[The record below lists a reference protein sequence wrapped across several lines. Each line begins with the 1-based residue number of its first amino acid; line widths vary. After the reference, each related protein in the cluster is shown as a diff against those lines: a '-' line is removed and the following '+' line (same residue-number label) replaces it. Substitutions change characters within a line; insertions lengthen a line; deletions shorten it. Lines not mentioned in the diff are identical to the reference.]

1 MATCVFLADGAR
13 RPPDDALLRW
23 ALRPAK
29 VWLTNV
35 LYLAALFVSAC
46 VSLAHTANAA
56 DASGKSL
63 TSASTHDEAVR
74 LIPLNRLPPETRSKV
89 AAVID
94 NVSLYRRLPTE
105 SVDCEP
111 DLFRFLVNNPD
122 VLVNIWKV
130 MGVSNVTLDRVD
142 NDHYRCS
149 DGDGTTARVEV
160 VYRSAQ
166 VEVIYA
172 DGLYDGPLFPRPV
185 RGQCVAVLQY
195 TNNRQTSGRFEETA
209 KLDTFLHVDN
219 VGIELLA
226 KLFQGLV
233 GRTIDHNFAET
244 VSFIGSVS
252 RTAETNPR
260 SIHRLAGKLD
270 NVEPERRSQFV
281 AVTDRVAMKLADA
294 KAAGD
299 DADQSALAQVIDP
312 AAVENP
318 PRGARK

>member
-1 MATCVFLADGAR
+1 M
-13 RPPDDALLRW
+13 
-23 ALRPAK
+23 LRPAT
-29 VWLTNV
+29 VRLANGLWIAV
-35 LYLAALFVSAC
+35 LLGSAGFC
-46 VSLAHTANAA
+46 FARPANAA
-56 DASGKSL
+56 DAAGKPMA
-63 TSASTHDEAVR
+63 TASTHDEAVR
-74 LIPLNRLPPETRSKV
+74 LIPLNRLPAETRGKV

-105 SVDCEP
+105 TVDCDS

-122 VLVNIWKV
+122 VLVNIWRV

-142 NDHYRCS
+142 GEHFRCS

-166 VEVIYA
+166 VAVIYA

-185 RGQCVAVLQY
+185 RGQCVAVLQF
-195 TNNRQTSGRFEETA
+195 TSSRKASGRFEETA
-209 KLDTFLHVDN
+209 KLDTFLRVDN
-219 VGIELLA
+219 VGVELLA

-260 SIHRLAGKLD
+260 SIHRLAGKLES
-270 NVEPERRSQFV
+270 VEPERRSQFV
-281 AVTDRVAMKLADA
+281 AVTDRVAMKFADA
-294 KAAGD
+294 KAAED
-299 DADQSALAQVIDP
+299 DADQSALAQALDP

-318 PRGARK
+318 PHGARK